1 MDTETIHWS
10 FNLSAIVIF
19 LLDLLIRLGLSIRVI
34 MRQRQYGVT
43 LAWLVVILLLPFLGA
58 ILYLFFG
65 ENRIGDTRASRAV
78 GSLNHYKK
86 WLESLQNISP
96 VDWSKLNPGLRL
108 IHHQAN
114 NLIGIPA
121 MSGNHLQLIED
132 PERIMRSII
141 EDIDAARSTC
151 HLQFYIWHEGGT
163 ADEVVAAVIRAAK
176 RGVTCRILID
186 SIGSNDFLKGSK
198 INELRSAGVKILEEL
213 PAGFIKA
220 LFVRV
225 DIRNHRKIVVID
237 GRIAY
242 TGSQNMVDPN
252 FFKQD
257 AGFGQWVDIMVR
269 LQGPVVESMAGTFIS
284 DWFLETDEK
293 RVRSLSMS
301 DDIKH
306 IRNIADI
313 HHQPTAGDV
322 PVQLVPSGPGFVPET
337 IHNLLLTTIYESR
350 KNITLTTPYFVPDE
364 SILTALQSAAQR
376 GVDVRIIV
384 PEKNDSRLV
393 HYASQARYEH
403 LLNKGVT
410 IKLFRG
416 GLLHSKTITVDDEFA
431 LFGSVNLDMRS
442 LWLNFEATLFI
453 YNQSFTRELRQVQAG
468 YESKSRTLTL
478 QDLAGRSAMER
489 FLENSALI
497 IGPLL

>member
-1 MDTETIHWS
+1 MDTETFHWS
-10 FNLSAIVIF
+10 FQFSAIVIS
-19 LLDLLIRLGLSIRVI
+19 LLDLIIRLGLSVRVI

-58 ILYLFFG
+58 IIYLFFG
-65 ENRIGDTRASRAV
+65 ENRIGDTRASRAEN
-78 GSLNHYKK
+78 SLNHYKR
-86 WLESLQNISP
+86 WLESLQNIAP
-96 VDWSKLNPGLRL
+96 VNWAELNPEFQP
-108 IHHQAN
+108 IQQQAN
-114 NLIGIPA
+114 TLIGIPA
-121 MSGNHLQLIED
+121 MNGNDLELIED

-141 EDIDAARSTC
+141 QDIDGATSTC
-151 HLQFYIWHEGGT
+151 HLQFYIWSEGGT
-163 ADEVVAAVIRAAK
+163 ADEVVSAVIRAAE
-176 RGVTCRILID
+176 RGVTCRILVD
-186 SIGSNDFLKGSK
+186 SIGSNDFLKGQK
-198 INELRSAGVKILEEL
+198 IKELRAAGVAVAEEL

-257 AGFGQWVDIMVR
+257 AGFGQWIDIMVR
-269 LQGPVVESMAGTFIS
+269 IQGPVVESLAGTFIS
-284 DWFLETDEK
+284 DWFLDSDEE
-293 RVRSLSMS
+293 RVRLLSLKE
-301 DDIKH
+301 DIKH
-306 IRNIADI
+306 IREIADI
-313 HHQPTAGDV
+313 HHQDPVGDI

-337 IHNLLLTTIYESR
+337 IHNLLLTTIYASR

-393 HYASQARYEH
+393 HYASQARYEN
-403 LLNKGVT
+403 LINKGVS
-410 IKLFRG
+410 IILFRG
-416 GLLHSKTITVDDEFA
+416 GLLHSKTITVDDEFS

-453 YNQSFTRELRQVQAG
+453 YNQAFTRELRQVQAN
-468 YESKSRTLTL
+468 YENQSRTLTL
-478 QDLAGRSAMER
+478 QDLAERSALER